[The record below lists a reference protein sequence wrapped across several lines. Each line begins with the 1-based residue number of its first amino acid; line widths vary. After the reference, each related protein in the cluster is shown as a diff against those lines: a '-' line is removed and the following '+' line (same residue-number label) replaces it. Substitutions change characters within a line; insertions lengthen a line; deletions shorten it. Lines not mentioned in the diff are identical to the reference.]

1 MNPMMKIAKCFGA
14 VMLVAL
20 SGCESMSVSECKVAD
35 WSRVGYTD
43 GAAGAPESRLAD
55 YTEDCGKT
63 GIVPNARAYRQG
75 WDNGI
80 QRYCTAANGWR
91 EGVQGRSGKD
101 AVCQGQPGYRGFSRY
116 LESGLQV
123 YRTQEHIKRNSS
135 EISRLEKDLSNAT
148 KDDDKK
154 RLRESLR
161 DLDRS
166 QSRLRHVLAEQQQ
179 MAP

>member
-1 MNPMMKIAKCFGA
+1 MMKIAKWFG
-14 VMLVAL
+14 VLMLVAL

-35 WSRVGYTD
+35 WSRVGFTD
-43 GAAGAPESRLAD
+43 GASGTSESRLAD

-75 WDNGI
+75 WDSGI

-91 EGVQGRSGKD
+91 EGVQGRSGKES
-101 AVCQGQPGYRGFSRY
+101 VCQGQPGYRGFARN
-116 LESGLQV
+116 LENGLQV
-123 YRTQEHIKRNSS
+123 HRTQEHIKRNSS
-135 EISRLEKDLSNAT
+135 EISRLEKELSNAV

-166 QSRLRHVLAEQQQ
+166 QSRLRNALAEQQQ

>member
-1 MNPMMKIAKCFGA
+1 MIKIAKWFGVLA
-14 VMLVAL
+14 LVAL

-35 WSRVGYTD
+35 WGRVGYND
-43 GAAGAPESRLAD
+43 GASGAPESRLAD

-91 EGVQGRSGKD
+91 EGVQGRSGKES
-101 AVCQGQPGYRGFSRY
+101 VCQGQPGYRGFARY
-116 LESGLQV
+116 LESGLRV
-123 YRTQEHIKRNSS
+123 YRTQEQIKRNSS
-135 EISRLEKDLSNAT
+135 EITRLEKELSTAA

-166 QSRLRHVLAEQQQ
+166 QSRLRNVLVEQQQ